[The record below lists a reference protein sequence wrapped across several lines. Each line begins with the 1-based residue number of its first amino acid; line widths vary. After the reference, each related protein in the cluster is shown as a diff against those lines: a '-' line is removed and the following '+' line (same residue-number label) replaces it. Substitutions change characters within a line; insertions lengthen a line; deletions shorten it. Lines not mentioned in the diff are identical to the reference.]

1 MSSDD
6 DQGPLD
12 KAEEVKDEVADK
24 LEPTED
30 ELSQSGGAASASS
43 PFSDGERPGE
53 QQGG

>member
-1 MSSDD
+1 MSNASEK
-6 DQGPLD
+6 GPLD
-12 KAEEVKDEVADK
+12 KAEDVKDKVGDK

-53 QQGG
+53 QQGD